1 MCIFKGL
8 QRDDS
13 MSHDTLCLEDF
24 YSFYEIQN
32 LKWKQVIFNYCSD
45 LLYYVSIFRLKVMD
59 TQLLGMMSSLSE
71 YDLFLPVIIII
82 N

>member
-32 LKWKQVIFNYCSD
+32 LKWKQVIFNYCTDFYIMCPFS
-45 LLYYVSIFRLKVMD
+45 
-59 TQLLGMMSSLSE
+59 G
-71 YDLFLPVIIII
+71 
-82 N
+82 

>member
-1 MCIFKGL
+1 
-8 QRDDS
+8 

-32 LKWKQVIFNYCSD
+32 LKWKQVIFSYCTD

-59 TQLLGMMSSLSE
+59 TQLLGT
-71 YDLFLPVIIII
+71 VCQC